1 MAWCITHRGLRRAAV
16 RATVAALS
24 VSFIELVGWKAR
36 MVEETSS
43 IMPTSLSSSVA

>member
-16 RATVAALS
+16 RATVAAL
-24 VSFIELVGWKAR
+24 SFIELVGWKAR

-43 IMPTSLSSSVA
+43 IMPTSLSSSVT